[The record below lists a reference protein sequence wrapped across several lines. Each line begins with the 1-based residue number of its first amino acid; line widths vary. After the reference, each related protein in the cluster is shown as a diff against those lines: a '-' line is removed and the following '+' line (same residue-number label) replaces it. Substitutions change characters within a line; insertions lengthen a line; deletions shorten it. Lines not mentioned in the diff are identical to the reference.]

1 MHSSEKIDD
10 VGNQPSGCRRPTVMI
25 RSRRFAFAALVVVL
39 GLSACGD
46 PSTTTPL
53 ADQPKVIQLA
63 SGQAGGAA
71 PTAASATAEA
81 ADSKMAY
88 FGATEFVYDGE
99 LPA

>member
-1 MHSSEKIDD
+1 
-10 VGNQPSGCRRPTVMI
+10 MI

-99 LPA
+99 PREPVGAAAKAGRA